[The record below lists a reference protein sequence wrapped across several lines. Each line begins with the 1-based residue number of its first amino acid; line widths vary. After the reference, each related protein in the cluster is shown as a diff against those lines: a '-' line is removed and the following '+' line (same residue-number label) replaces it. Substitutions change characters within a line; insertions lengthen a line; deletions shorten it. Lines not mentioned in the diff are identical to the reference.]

1 MVILDD
7 KGRLFGKL
15 NLIDLVVIVVILLG
29 LWWGVDKIVARYFI
43 PQEFDAY
50 TVMLRAEAVPP
61 EIIDSIKVGDKLVE
75 RSGNTIGTVVEPK
88 PALKPSEVYVQT
100 REGLIVESFQPK
112 LKDMDITVEVIAPK
126 GGRVRYNTNNVLVGS
141 RWEYDFAGEGMMGIH
156 VKALCVQIVK
166 K

>member
-15 NLIDLVVIVVILLG
+15 NIIDLIVIVVILLG
-29 LWWGVDKIVARYFI
+29 LWWGVDKIITRYFT
-43 PQEFDAY
+43 PQELDFY
-50 TVMLRAEAVPP
+50 TIILRAEAVPP
-61 EIIDSIKVGDKLVE
+61 EIIDSIKLGDKLIE
-75 RSGNTIGTVVEPK
+75 RSGNVVGTVVEPK
-88 PALKPSEVYVQT
+88 PILKPSEVYVQT

-112 LKDMDITVEVIAPK
+112 LKDMDITVEVATIK

-141 RWEYDFAGEGMMGIH
+141 RWEYDFAGKGMIGIH
-156 VKALCVQIVK
+156 VKALCVKITK